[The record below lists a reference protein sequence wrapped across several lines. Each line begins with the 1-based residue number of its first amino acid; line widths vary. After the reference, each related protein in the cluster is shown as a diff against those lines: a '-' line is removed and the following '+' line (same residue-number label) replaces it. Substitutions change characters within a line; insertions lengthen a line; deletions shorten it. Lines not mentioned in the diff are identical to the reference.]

1 MDVELQKLVE
11 SGKLTSKA
19 AEQVEKLKP
28 GTFCLHKSWGFGR
41 VREWNL
47 LFNQIVIDFASKKSH
62 PMQVQYAAENL
73 TPLPPEHFLA
83 RKATDLV
90 SIKNLARENPVALV
104 RNILE
109 SLEGKATTQQ
119 IVDWLVGDVFT
130 EAEWKRWWESTKKAL
145 KASGGF
151 SIPAKKT
158 EPIQIRSQGVSH
170 ADELIAAF
178 NKARQPKEQ
187 IAALEQIIKS
197 YQQFKEPEKQLQPIV
212 VTIENMA
219 ARNQKM
225 HPELAFELIMAR
237 DDLLGRVPSLH
248 STHVGSTLS
257 KLILEEEK
265 RLISI
270 LPKLPAAKEKRVLE
284 ALPSTLA
291 PHWTERA
298 LHLMELGHS
307 RMVAQ
312 IARILSEG
320 GQRAELRE
328 MLERSVR
335 EHSATSEMLIW
346 LCSEREHW
354 NELITP
360 DLLGAILGAL
370 EREKH
375 NAPGR
380 ASKLHR
386 ALVDDRQLLGDMFK
400 NADVAL
406 ARDAMRRL
414 QLGPLFDELT
424 KRSLLARIVKV
435 YPELESMITGV
446 EAQEKAATLIVSW
459 SSLEKRKAEYEEL
472 VKGKIPE
479 NRKEIALARSYG
491 DLSENFEFK
500 AAKQMQSVL
509 MRRKA
514 ELEQMLHNARGTSF
528 ENADTSRVSIGTI
541 VTLRNAETNKE
552 ETYTV
557 LGAWDGD
564 PDRHIISYQTAIG
577 QSLLGHEIG
586 ETVSLSTEHGAVQFR
601 IISIHPAPPDQSAQ
615 TPDLSSAAAVEAA
628 IAE

>member
-1 MDVELQKLVE
+1 
-11 SGKLTSKA
+11 
-19 AEQVEKLKP
+19 
-28 GTFCLHKSWGFGR
+28 
-41 VREWNL
+41 
-47 LFNQIVIDFASKKSH
+47 
-62 PMQVQYAAENL
+62 
-73 TPLPPEHFLA
+73 
-83 RKATDLV
+83 
-90 SIKNLARENPVALV
+90 
-104 RNILE
+104 
-109 SLEGKATTQQ
+109 
-119 IVDWLVGDVFT
+119 
-130 EAEWKRWWESTKKAL
+130 
-145 KASGGF
+145 
-151 SIPAKKT
+151 
-158 EPIQIRSQGVSH
+158 VSH

-187 IAALEQIIKS
+187 IAALEQIIRS
-197 YQQFKEPEKQLQPIV
+197 YQQFKESEKQLQPIV

-237 DDLLGRVPSLH
+237 DDLLGRVASLH

-265 RLISI
+265 RLILI

-284 ALPSTLA
+284 ALPSALA

-298 LHLMELGHS
+298 LHLMELGQT

-312 IARILSEG
+312 IARILSED
-320 GQRAELRE
+320 GQHAELRE

-346 LCSEREHW
+346 LCSERKHW

-375 NAPGR
+375 HAPGR
-380 ASKLHR
+380 ASKLQR

-446 EAQEKAATLIVSW
+446 EAQEKAAALIVSW

-541 VTLRNAETNKE
+541 VTVRNAETNKE

-586 ETVSLSTEHGAVQFR
+586 ETVSLSTEHGAVQFT
-601 IISIHPAPPDQSAQ
+601 IISIEPAPPDQSAQ
-615 TPDLSSAAAVEAA
+615 APDLPSAAAVEAA